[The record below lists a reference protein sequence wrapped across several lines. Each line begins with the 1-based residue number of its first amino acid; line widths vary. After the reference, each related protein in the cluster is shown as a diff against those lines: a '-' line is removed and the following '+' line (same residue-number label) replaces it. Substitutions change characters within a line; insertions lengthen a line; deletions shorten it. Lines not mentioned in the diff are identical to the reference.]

1 RGLPDVGRLDAVHQL
16 GPRRPGPPARGRH
29 LQPRLAPRLQPAQ
42 PDRQRLRR
50 EHPDR
55 DLRHRAGHP
64 HQRAGRPAGRAQ
76 PRAPRRLPG
85 RPRPDHRGAQ
95 LPPRDRGHPVR
106 QGRGLRPLRGRSD
119 ADGLLDRLRR
129 QAAGRGHRGDRRGPG
144 RGHARHRRRR
154 PQGAALR
161 RVPPDPATPGGP
173 QHLPVRQQPARL
185 GGGGGGG
192 RRRHRRHPH
201 ERLQALRLRLRPRHP
216 AADHR
221 HHPGQ
226 RSGERAPEEPGLVTS
241 DPTLQELRGYRWRRF
256 TPWQR
261 LGRYLA
267 YLATVAVL
275 VWSVRDLDI
284 FWPWVWDAP
293 EQVADLL
300 RRMYPPDWR
309 RVGEIVRVLLE
320 TVNIATLAPLLAL
333 VFAVPAAYIS
343 ARNTSPHP
351 VLVWVGRFVLVASRS
366 VNTIIWALLFVAIFG
381 PGAVAGVAAIAVRS
395 IGFIGKLI
403 SEAIEEID
411 PAQVEAIQATGA

>member
-1 RGLPDVGRLDAVHQL
+1 
-16 GPRRPGPPARGRH
+16 
-29 LQPRLAPRLQPAQ
+29 
-42 PDRQRLRR
+42 
-50 EHPDR
+50 
-55 DLRHRAGHP
+55 
-64 HQRAGRPAGRAQ
+64 
-76 PRAPRRLPG
+76 
-85 RPRPDHRGAQ
+85 
-95 LPPRDRGHPVR
+95 
-106 QGRGLRPLRGRSD
+106 
-119 ADGLLDRLRR
+119 
-129 QAAGRGHRGDRRGPG
+129 
-144 RGHARHRRRR
+144 
-154 PQGAALR
+154 
-161 RVPPDPATPGGP
+161 
-173 QHLPVRQQPARL
+173 
-185 GGGGGGG
+185 
-192 RRRHRRHPH
+192 
-201 ERLQALRLRLRPRHP
+201 
-216 AADHR
+216 
-221 HHPGQ
+221 
-226 RSGERAPEEPGLVTS
+226 VTS

-320 TVNIATLAPLLAL
+320 TVNIATLATLLAL

-411 PAQVEAIQATGA
+411 PAQVEAIQATGAGRGKVLLYGIVPQVLPAFFAVTVLRWDINIRESTVLGLVGAGGIGLLLQGSIDLFAWTTVSAILIAILVLVVLAEFVSAWLRSKVL

>member
-1 RGLPDVGRLDAVHQL
+1 M
-16 GPRRPGPPARGRH
+16 
-29 LQPRLAPRLQPAQ
+29 
-42 PDRQRLRR
+42 
-50 EHPDR
+50 
-55 DLRHRAGHP
+55 
-64 HQRAGRPAGRAQ
+64 
-76 PRAPRRLPG
+76 
-85 RPRPDHRGAQ
+85 
-95 LPPRDRGHPVR
+95 
-106 QGRGLRPLRGRSD
+106 
-119 ADGLLDRLRR
+119 
-129 QAAGRGHRGDRRGPG
+129 
-144 RGHARHRRRR
+144 
-154 PQGAALR
+154 
-161 RVPPDPATPGGP
+161 
-173 QHLPVRQQPARL
+173 
-185 GGGGGGG
+185 
-192 RRRHRRHPH
+192 
-201 ERLQALRLRLRPRHP
+201 
-216 AADHR
+216 
-221 HHPGQ
+221 
-226 RSGERAPEEPGLVTS
+226 TS

-320 TVNIATLAPLLAL
+320 TVNIATLATLLAL

-411 PAQVEAIQATGA
+411 PAQVEAIQATGAGRGKVLLYGIVPQVLPAFFAVTVLRWDINIRESTVVGLVGAGGIGLPLDASIASLQWSQATVIFVMILVLVVISEWVSAKVRGAIR